1 MFDET
6 PDLAAGEAMAV
17 ASDRLP
23 TLLRL
28 ARGLCAAGVLAW
40 LFVAGLAGFAVASPD
55 TSFSSFVESLWPPAQ
70 ARGIT
75 RATFDAAFKGVTPD
89 PALIGIVDRQ
99 TEFVKPIWENLAS
112 ALSVQRVSQGKA
124 KAAQWADM
132 LARMEKVFGV
142 DRYAVL
148 AIWGMET
155 GYGAFI
161 GKQNVIRVLATLAYA
176 KYQGDFAKE
185 ELLDAL
191 DILQAGDV
199 TPAQLRGSWA
209 GAMGQTQFLP
219 SSFKAFAVDFDG
231 DGRRDI
237 WTSVPDAL
245 ASTANFLKNQGWSGG
260 QPWGFE
266 VVLPKGFEATHGEES
281 KFAPYAEWKGRGVTR
296 PGGAEMPGSGEATL
310 LIPAGLRGPAFL
322 VTHNFKVIKT
332 YNNSTSYALSVALL
346 GDRIAGRPALVG
358 TWPVKERV
366 LDVAEAKEL
375 QTRLKDMGY
384 DVGIIDG
391 KIGEQARDAILTYQA
406 KSGLVPDGFPT
417 LALLQRV
424 RAGH

>member
-237 WTSVPDAL
+237 WTSVPDA
-245 ASTANFLKNQGWSGG
+245 
-260 QPWGFE
+260 
-266 VVLPKGFEATHGEES
+266 
-281 KFAPYAEWKGRGVTR
+281 
-296 PGGAEMPGSGEATL
+296 
-310 LIPAGLRGPAFL
+310 
-322 VTHNFKVIKT
+322 
-332 YNNSTSYALSVALL
+332 
-346 GDRIAGRPALVG
+346 
-358 TWPVKERV
+358 
-366 LDVAEAKEL
+366 
-375 QTRLKDMGY
+375 
-384 DVGIIDG
+384 
-391 KIGEQARDAILTYQA
+391 
-406 KSGLVPDGFPT
+406 
-417 LALLQRV
+417 
-424 RAGH
+424 